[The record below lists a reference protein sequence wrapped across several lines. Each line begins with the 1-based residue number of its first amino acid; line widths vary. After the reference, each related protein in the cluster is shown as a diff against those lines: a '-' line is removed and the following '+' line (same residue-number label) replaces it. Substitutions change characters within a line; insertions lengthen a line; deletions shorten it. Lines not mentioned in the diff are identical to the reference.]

1 MFLPGFVTTDRA
13 WNSPDVLF
21 EICTFLPQTPD
32 MSSKYLLLVPHRR
45 LQNVLTLAKND
56 PVCWMV
62 EVNTGLLLGSHRTQ
76 VSRHHQPLHL
86 PMTHSAHTHITCVI
100 WLFTFWCSSTLFLC
114 FPTVRDWDETT
125 PASHPVQR
133 LTSSEVTAASAAR
146 VTVTHSLK
154 SAVPQRDGEGLKVV
168 KPYGGYLPFSIW
180 KLDGKCSSV

>member
-1 MFLPGFVTTDRA
+1 
-13 WNSPDVLF
+13 
-21 EICTFLPQTPD
+21 

-62 EVNTGLLLGSHRTQ
+62 EVNTGFLLGSHHTQ

-100 WLFTFWCSSTLFLC
+100 WLFTFWSSSTLFLC

-133 LTSSEVTAASAAR
+133 LTSSEVTTASALVSTSSSEAAR
-146 VTVTHSLK
+146 VTVTHCSK
-154 SAVPQRDGEGLKVV
+154 SAVPQRDNEGLKVL
-168 KPYGGYLPFSIW
+168 KPYGGYLPFSI
-180 KLDGKCSSV
+180 